1 MIPFILNVHCKPIQC
16 HRNQINN
23 YQGCG
28 WEENE
33 EWVVNKYRDS
43 F

>member
-1 MIPFILNVHCKPIQC
+1 MILFILNVHDKPIQC
-16 HRNQINN
+16 HRKPINN

-33 EWVVNKYRDS
+33 E
-43 F
+43 